1 MKQTAPRERGESTTQ
16 HGRADSSRAG
26 ISLFEVVLALSIFL
40 GAVVALSQLT
50 NNGMRTAISAR
61 LQTQAVL
68 RCESKLAEVT
78 AGVEPLE
85 DVTDQPFEDDE
96 NWTWSL
102 ATATGPHADL
112 LNVTVS
118 AAFDGGNQRSSASY
132 SISRL
137 MRDPLVFEEA
147 AAAEAEAAAAAED
160 EL

>member
-1 MKQTAPRERGESTTQ
+1 MRMQAACRQ
-16 HGRADSSRAG
+16 DMADSSRAG
-26 ISLFEVVLALSIFL
+26 ISLFEVVLALGIFL

-68 RCESKLAEVT
+68 RCESKLAELT

-112 LNVTVS
+112 LNITVS
-118 AAFDGGNQRSSASY
+118 ASYDGGNQRSSASY

-137 MRDPLVFEEA
+137 LRDPVVFEEA
-147 AAAEAEAAAAAED
+147 AIAEAEAAAPAED
-160 EL
+160 EI

>member
-1 MKQTAPRERGESTTQ
+1 MQVVSRQGS
-16 HGRADSSRAG
+16 ADSLRAG

-50 NNGMRTAISAR
+50 NNGMRTAVSAR

-68 RCESKLAEVT
+68 RCESKLAELT

-85 DVTDQPFEDDE
+85 DVAEQPFDDDE

-112 LNVTVS
+112 LNITVS
-118 AAFDGGNQRSSASY
+118 TNYDGGGEKSLASY

-137 MRDPLVFEEA
+137 LRDPLVFEEA
-147 AAAEAEAAAAAED
+147 AAAEAEAAAATED

>member
-1 MKQTAPRERGESTTQ
+1 M
-16 HGRADSSRAG
+16 
-26 ISLFEVVLALSIFL
+26 
-40 GAVVALSQLT
+40 
-50 NNGMRTAISAR
+50 
-61 LQTQAVL
+61 
-68 RCESKLAEVT
+68 

-85 DVTDQPFEDDE
+85 DVTEQPFDDDE

-112 LNVTVS
+112 LNITVS
-118 AAFDGGNQRSSASY
+118 ATYDSGSERSLASY

-137 MRDPLVFEEA
+137 LRDPLVFEEA